1 MLTAAAVSLLFI
13 FFIRAVKSA
22 LIMPVKT
29 FKGIDMFAVVRVKGS
44 VPQLEQTIK
53 SLSYIRED
61 GKMPIIILDDGMDED
76 TRKIAHLASKSKDE
90 ITVRDGMSLESMM
103 TCEHEQQ

>member
-22 LIMPVKT
+22 LIMPVKI
-29 FKGIDMFAVVRVKGS
+29 FKGMEMFAVVRVKGS

-61 GKMPIIILDDGMDED
+61 GKMPIIIIDDGMDDD
-76 TRKIAHLASKSKDE
+76 TKKIAYLASKSRDE
-90 ITVRDGMSLESMM
+90 ISIRDGIDTESMM
-103 TCEHEQQ
+103 TCEHEHQ